1 MAQQG
6 AATVAG
12 YLAGLPKERRSAVP
26 AQAAT
31 ARAAFTVAGKNAD
44 MGKSWI
50 ARYEA
55 SRK

>member
-26 AQAAT
+26 AQATKAKAT
-31 ARAAFTVAGKNAD
+31 CTAAGKKAD
-44 MGKSWI
+44 MVKSCI